1 MQYRTCK
8 ASGNE
13 LSVLGFGCMRFPP
26 LGNEAERMVL
36 SAIDGGVNFFDTAY
50 FYPGSE
56 KTLGAIL
63 KKSGKREE
71 IFIGTKLPLPMC
83 KKYEDFERF
92 FQKQLARLQTDYIDY
107 YFMHNITSMAW
118 WQAMLDLGVERWLA
132 EKKAAGQI
140 RHVGFSYHGSGE
152 EFPKVLDSYPWEFCM
167 IQYNY
172 YDENYQAGKRG
183 LLAAAEKNLT
193 VFVME
198 PLLGG
203 KLVNLPKK
211 AAESFRT
218 ANPGKTPVDWAL
230 DWLWNHEDVTCV
242 LSGMTSTAQASANMR
257 AAADFAPLADADLAV
272 YADVIAEFAKS
283 FRVKCTSCN
292 YCLPCPKGI
301 DIPARLSAYNASFAQ
316 NYFTGLTMYVT
327 GMGLASRNPISAHL
341 CNACGKCDAAC
352 PQGIAVSAEIKKIA
366 GRFEPLPIRALM
378 RVVRAFM
385 G

>member
-1 MQYRTCK
+1 MQYRVCK
-8 ASGNE
+8 ASGNK
-13 LSVLGFGCMRFPP
+13 LSILGFGCMRFPP

-50 FYPGSE
+50 LYPGSE

-63 KKSGKREE
+63 KKSGKRDKV
-71 IFIGTKLPLPMC
+71 FVATKLPLAMC

-118 WQAMLDLGVERWLA
+118 WQTMLDLGIARWIA
-132 EKKAAGQI
+132 EKKASGQI
-140 RHVGFSYHGSGE
+140 RQIGFSYHGSGE
-152 EFPKVLDSYPWEFCM
+152 EFPKVLNSYPWEFCM

-211 AAESFRT
+211 AEEPFRL
-218 ANPGKTPVDWAL
+218 ANPNKTPVEWAL
-230 DWLWNHEDVTCV
+230 NWIWNHDEVTLL
-242 LSGMTSTAQASANMR
+242 LSGMTNTAQTAANIR
-257 AAADFAPLADADLAV
+257 TATDFAPISDSDLAV
-272 YADVIAEFAKS
+272 YRDVKAEFAKS
-283 FRVKCTSCN
+283 FRVKCTACN

-301 DIPARLSAYNASFAQ
+301 DIPARLSAYNTSFAQ

-327 GMGLASRNPISAHL
+327 GMGIASRNPISSHL
-341 CNACGKCDAAC
+341 CNACGKCEKAC
-352 PQGIAVSAEIKKIA
+352 PQGLAVSSEIKKVA
-366 GRFEPLPIRALM
+366 QRFEPLPIRILM
-378 RVVRAFM
+378 RIVRAFM